1 MKTTVNT
8 YIDFPFN
15 RELDP
20 SKVAVIREVY
30 DTDSAHETFEL
41 ELERALEAGCS
52 IIVVEPSRLGDETAR
67 WIAVGNC
74 LHKTAILS
82 GIGAIATGLVWT
94 DRPYI
99 CTPLGALSLLCTGL
113 YTISWQFDPC
123 CQYQVER
130 DPRRLSK
137 LPLLGSLTPRSP
149 VVVLVRRDDSRRK
162 ILHTSVSLI
171 AAAFCAWRLYDAY
184 K

>member
-1 MKTTVNT
+1 MFCV
-8 YIDFPFN
+8 
-15 RELDP
+15 L
-20 SKVAVIREVY
+20 
-30 DTDSAHETFEL
+30 
-41 ELERALEAGCS
+41 
-52 IIVVEPSRLGDETAR
+52 
-67 WIAVGNC
+67 
-74 LHKTAILS
+74 
-82 GIGAIATGLVWT
+82 GLVWT
-94 DRPYI
+94 DRLYV
-99 CTPLGALSLLCTGL
+99 CTPLGALSLLCTGV

-137 LPLLGSLTPRSP
+137 FPAVSTLTQASP
-149 VVVLVRRDDSRRK
+149 VVVLVRRDNSRRK